1 MKLAV
6 SLGSMAALFVPA
18 VALACPGAAERAGSC
33 DGSLLGYVAAVGVGM
48 AVGVGSVFVE
58 RKMRSR

>member
-1 MKLAV
+1 MKLAACV
-6 SLGSMAALFVPA
+6 GSMAALFVPA
-18 VALACPGAAERAGSC
+18 VALACPSAADSC
-33 DGSLLGYVAAVGVGM
+33 GGSLLGYVAAAGVGL